1 LNLTISCVPG
11 CTTFILVHL
20 LVILNFNPAFTHYI
34 TLIITAGECLFP
46 PGIFAWTGVNKTQI
60 MGLGLSPKTYVL
72 K

>member
-1 LNLTISCVPG
+1 MLCTGAYHIYFGTPAGNLQ
-11 CTTFILVHL
+11 
-20 LVILNFNPAFTHYI
+20 FNSAFTHYI